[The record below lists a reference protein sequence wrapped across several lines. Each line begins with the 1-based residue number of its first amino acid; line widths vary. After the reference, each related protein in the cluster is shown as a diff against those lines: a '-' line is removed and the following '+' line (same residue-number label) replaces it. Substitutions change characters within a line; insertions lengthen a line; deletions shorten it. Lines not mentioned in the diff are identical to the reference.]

1 MLPAVYLDAGDFS
14 NGTALVKV
22 AEGEYALID
31 LHGVVLHTYKHAF
44 VGYPG
49 DGLLAFQATA
59 DGKIRLSAHRRYDCY
74 PAAVY
79 GSLAVLGGPC
89 GD

>member
-44 VGYPG
+44 CRVSGGWAAGLSG
-49 DGLLAFQATA
+49 DG
-59 DGKIRLSAHRRYDCY
+59 GWKIRLSAHRRYDCY